1 MKSLNL
7 NGVREKQLHERI
19 EYYIDSQVITDECVA
34 YPEESVE
41 STLKKSYIISTEQI
55 AQMILVTEQ
64 IFSMYFLS
72 RNYEWTTEVKRKSF
86 RTVIEKN
93 NK

>member
-1 MKSLNL
+1 VNSSFKILRGRNNIINYMKSLNL

-41 STLKKSYIISTEQI
+41 STLKKSYIISTE
-55 AQMILVTEQ
+55 
-64 IFSMYFLS
+64 
-72 RNYEWTTEVKRKSF
+72 
-86 RTVIEKN
+86 
-93 NK
+93 